1 MPLNTDSIPV
11 DRFKSIRTRAERVFT
26 ALDTPLSP
34 DEDSTKYLAEHLRDC
49 LKHPT
54 TGLMAYNDAFINR
67 GQNYPGY
74 YRRNLEAVKKFPN
87 IKNLMNAL
95 NDKLKELYPKTRKA
109 RDFIIETN
117 RIRFDVTEETKHNFR
132 RLFFKTTGF

>member
-11 DRFKSIRTRAERVFT
+11 DRFKSIRTRAERVIT

-54 TGLMAYNDAFINR
+54 TGLMAYNDAFIRR

-74 YRRNLEAVKKFPN
+74 YRRNLEVVKKFPD

-117 RIRFDVTEETKHNFR
+117 RIRFDVTEEAKHNFR

>member
-1 MPLNTDSIPV
+1 MPLNTNSIQV
-11 DRFKSIRTRAERVFT
+11 DRFKAIRTRAERAIT

-34 DEDSTKYLAEHLRDC
+34 DEDSTKYLADHLKDC

-54 TGLMAYNDAFINR
+54 TGLMAYNDAFISR
-67 GQNYPGY
+67 GQEYPVY
-74 YRRNLEAVKKFPN
+74 YRKNLEMAKKFPD

-117 RIRFDVTEETKHNFR
+117 RIHFDVTEETRHNFR
-132 RLFFKTTGF
+132 RLLFKSTGL

>member
-1 MPLNTDSIPV
+1 MSLNTESIPV
-11 DRFKSIRTRAERVFT
+11 DRFKRIRTRAERAIT
-26 ALDTPLSP
+26 ALDTTLSP
-34 DEDSTKYLAEHLRDC
+34 DEDSAKYLADHLRDC

-54 TGLMAYNDAFINR
+54 TGLMAYNDAFITR
-67 GQNYPGY
+67 GQEYPVY
-74 YRRNLEAVKKFPN
+74 YRKNLEMVKKFPD

-117 RIRFDVTEETKHNFR
+117 RIRFDVTEETRHNFR
-132 RLFFKTTGF
+132 RLLFKSIGL

>member
-1 MPLNTDSIPV
+1 
-11 DRFKSIRTRAERVFT
+11 
-26 ALDTPLSP
+26 
-34 DEDSTKYLAEHLRDC
+34 
-49 LKHPT
+49 
-54 TGLMAYNDAFINR
+54 MAYNDAFISR

>member
-11 DRFKSIRTRAERVFT
+11 DRFKAIRTRAERAIT
-26 ALDTPLSP
+26 SLDTPLRP
-34 DEDSTKYLAEHLRDC
+34 DEDSTKYLADHLRDC

-54 TGLMAYNDAFINR
+54 TGLMAYNDAFISR
-67 GQNYPGY
+67 GQEYPVY
-74 YRRNLEAVKKFPN
+74 YRQNLAMAKNFPD

-109 RDFIIETN
+109 RDFIIETD
-117 RIRFDVTEETKHNFR
+117 RIKFDAIEETKHNFR
-132 RLFFKTTGF
+132 RLLFKSTGL